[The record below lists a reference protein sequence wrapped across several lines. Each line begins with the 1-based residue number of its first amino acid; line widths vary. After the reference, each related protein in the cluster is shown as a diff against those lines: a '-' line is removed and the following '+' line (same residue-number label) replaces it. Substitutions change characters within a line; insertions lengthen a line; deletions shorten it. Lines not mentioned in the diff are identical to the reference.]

1 MVFSSK
7 TFLFIVCR
15 TRVIIV
21 EGTYMLKKLLLIT
34 PPFTQLNT
42 PYPATPYLKGFLK
55 LHGYDVVQVDLS
67 IELINKIFSQEGFE
81 KLFHIVKKQIEHL
94 SQNALQII
102 HNEKNYLQTVGQVM
116 NYLQYRDNTPAQL
129 ICSDTFL
136 PRASRFDQ
144 LPDLEWSFGNIGVND
159 KARFLATL
167 YIEDVGDLIKEAVTP
182 YFGFSRYAEK
192 LGRSA
197 HSFAPLDAAL
207 HQPVNIIEAWLLE
220 LLNDHIER
228 IAPDVVGISIPF
240 PGNLY
245 AALKCGQFIKNNF
258 QRIKVVAGGGFVNT
272 ELRELSEPVI
282 FNYVDFITVD
292 DGELPLLTI
301 LQYLQGE
308 IKAEDLKRTYS
319 RIDDEVKYI
328 HGSAGKD
335 PSHAEISCPD
345 YSDLLLDKYLSLIEI
360 ANPMHR
366 LWSDGRWNKLTI
378 THGCYWHQCSF
389 CDTTLDYIK
398 RYDTAPAMVLV
409 DRIEQVIA
417 QTGQTGFH
425 FVDEAAP
432 PAVLKELALE
442 LLRRKI
448 SISWWVNIRF
458 EQAFSEDLC
467 RLLAAS
473 GCIAV
478 TGGLE
483 AASDRLL
490 KLMNK
495 GVTVRQAAYVCR
507 NFSKAG
513 IMVHAYLMYGFPTQT
528 EQETIDALEIVRQFF
543 HEGLIQSAFWH
554 VFTATVHSD
563 VGRHPEKY
571 QCRII
576 DHPAGRFAKNDLVHE
591 DRIGCDPHVYAQG
604 LNKAV
609 YNFMHGIGTDLSIK
623 DWFDFQVPSI
633 SIKRNYVKQA
643 INEAPVFDNERS
655 RSRILWMENQPHYMQ
670 YDSTKKRE
678 RARKNKF
685 VFYTKTE
692 NFALSTSAE
701 MGDWL
706 NNVFNKFSIQNSE
719 LLLLEELK
727 QNYEK
732 HFSSSFTS
740 FLRSR
745 EWKTLR
751 EKGLLLI

>member
-1 MVFSSK
+1 
-7 TFLFIVCR
+7 
-15 TRVIIV
+15 
-21 EGTYMLKKLLLIT
+21 MLNKLLLIT

-55 LHGYDVVQVDLS
+55 LHGYDVLQVDLG
-67 IELINKIFSQEGFE
+67 IELINRIFSREGLE
-81 KLFHIVKKQIEHL
+81 QLFHVVKKQNKRL

-102 HNEKNYLQTVGQVM
+102 HNEDNYVQTVGQVM
-116 NYLQYRDNTPAQL
+116 NLLQYRDNTPAQL
-129 ICSDTFL
+129 ICNETFL

-144 LPDLEWSFGNIGVND
+144 LPDLEWSFGTMGVND
-159 KARFLATL
+159 KARYLATL
-167 YIEDVGDLIKEAVTP
+167 YIEDVGDLIKEAITP

-192 LGRSA
+192 LGRA
-197 HSFAPLDAAL
+197 ARSFAPLDAAL
-207 HQPVNIIEAWLLE
+207 RQPVNIIEAWLLE
-220 LLNDHIER
+220 LLKHHVVHA
-228 IAPDVVGISIPF
+228 APDVVGISIPF

-258 QRIKVVAGGGFVNT
+258 HQIKVVAGGGFVNT
-272 ELRELSEPVI
+272 ELRELSEPAI
-282 FNYVDFITVD
+282 FNYVDFITLD
-292 DGELPLLTI
+292 DGELPLLT
-301 LQYLQGE
+301 LLEYLQGAIE
-308 IKAEDLKRTYS
+308 AEELKKTFS

-328 HGSAGKD
+328 HGAAEKG
-335 PSHAEISCPD
+335 PSHAELGCPD
-345 YSDLLLDKYLSLIEI
+345 YSDLPLDNYLSLIEI

-378 THGCYWHQCSF
+378 AHGCYWRQCSF
-389 CDTTLDYIK
+389 CDTALDYIK
-398 RYDTAPAMVLV
+398 RYDTAPAPLLV

-458 EQAFSEDLC
+458 ERAFSEDLC

-495 GVTVRQAAYVCR
+495 GVTVRQAATACR

-513 IMVHAYLMYGFPTQT
+513 IMAHAYLMYGFPTQT

-554 VFTATVHSD
+554 EFTATVHSD
-563 VGRHPEKY
+563 VGRHPDKY

-576 DHPAGRFAKNDLVHE
+576 DHPVGRFAKNDLVHE
-591 DRIGCDPHVYAQG
+591 DRIGCGPHGYAQG

-623 DWFDFQVPSI
+623 DWFDFRVPAV
-633 SIKRNYVKQA
+633 SIKRNYVEQA
-643 INEAPVFDNERS
+643 IKEAPVVDSERL
-655 RSRILWMENQPHYMQ
+655 RSRILWLENAPQ
-670 YDSTKKRE
+670 YTQYASTKKGKK
-678 RARKNKF
+678 ARKDKF
-685 VFYTKTE
+685 VFYTRTD

-701 MGDWL
+701 IGGWL
-706 NNVFNKFSIQNSE
+706 HNVFNKFSIQNSE
-719 LLLLEELK
+719 LLSFEELK
-727 QNYEK
+727 QDFEK
-732 HFSSSFTS
+732 HFSSPFTS

-751 EKGLLLI
+751 EKGLLLV

>member
-1 MVFSSK
+1 
-7 TFLFIVCR
+7 
-15 TRVIIV
+15 
-21 EGTYMLKKLLLIT
+21 MLKKLLLIT

-42 PYPATPYLKGFLK
+42 PYPATPYLKGFLN
-55 LHGYDVVQVDLS
+55 LHGYDAAQVDLG
-67 IELINKIFSQEGFE
+67 IELINRIFSQEGLE
-81 KLFHIVKKQIEHL
+81 QLFHVVKKQNKHL

-102 HNEKNYLQTVGQVM
+102 HNEKNYVQTVDQVM
-116 NYLQYRDNTPAQL
+116 NFLQYRDNTPAQL
-129 ICSDTFL
+129 ICHDTFL

-144 LPDLEWSFGNIGVND
+144 LPDLAWSFGNIGVND

-197 HSFAPLDAAL
+197 HSFALLDAAL
-207 HQPVNIIEAWLLE
+207 HQPENIIEAWLLE
-220 LLNDHIER
+220 LLKHHVEDA
-228 IAPDVVGISIPF
+228 APGVVGISIPF

-258 QRIKVVAGGGFVNT
+258 QQIQVVAGGGFVNT
-272 ELRELSEPVI
+272 ELRELSEPAV

-292 DGELPLLTI
+292 AGELPLLT
-301 LQYLQGE
+301 LLKYLQGE
-308 IKAEDLKRTYS
+308 IKAEELKRTFS
-319 RIDDEVKYI
+319 RIVEEVKYI
-328 HGSAGKD
+328 HGAAEKG
-335 PSHAEISCPD
+335 PSHAEIGCPD
-345 YSDLLLDKYLSLIEI
+345 YSDLLLDNYLSLIEI
-360 ANPMHR
+360 ANPMQR
-366 LWSDGRWNKLTI
+366 LWSDGRWNKLTLA
-378 THGCYWHQCSF
+378 HGCYWHRCSF

-398 RYDTAPAMVLV
+398 RYDTAPATVLV

-442 LLRRKI
+442 MLRRKI

-458 EQAFSEDLC
+458 ERAFSEDLC

-495 GVTVRQAAYVCR
+495 GVTVRQAANVCR

-554 VFTATVHSD
+554 EFTATVHSD

-571 QCRII
+571 HCRII
-576 DHPAGRFAKNDLVHE
+576 DHPVGRFAKNDLVHE

-623 DWFDFQVPSI
+623 DWFDFQVPAV
-633 SIKRNYVKQA
+633 SIKRNYVEQA
-643 INEAPVFDNERS
+643 TNETPVVDSERL
-655 RSRILWMENQPHYMQ
+655 RSRILWLENKPQYMQ
-670 YDSTKKRE
+670 YVSTKKE
-678 RARKNKF
+678 KKARKGKL
-685 VFYTKTE
+685 VFYLKTE

-701 MGDWL
+701 MGEWL
-706 NNVFNKFSIQNSE
+706 HNVFDKFTIQNSE

-727 QNYEK
+727 QDYEK
-732 HFSSSFTS
+732 QFSSPFTS

-745 EWKTLR
+745 EWKILR